1 MGRGTAAV
9 SSCTAPLGHLACPQ
23 SRLGQLSMGS
33 AMGRVPGG
41 GGTSPDSEQ
50 WGSVATGQGGAV
62 STWTGGTLE
71 LAMQTRE
78 AAGSDL

>member
-1 MGRGTAAV
+1 
-9 SSCTAPLGHLACPQ
+9 
-23 SRLGQLSMGS
+23 MGS
-33 AMGRVPGG
+33 ATGRVPGV

-50 WGSVATGQGGAV
+50 WGSVATAQGGAV
-62 STWTGGTLE
+62 STWTGGTLK